1 MRPMTKHCIHRTEAL
16 LIQPCWCSNNV
27 HIITTR
33 NQTLNSDMSQWMSKM
48 ANILGLRIHQRLP
61 VLASVYPCSASYN
74 ATCAIG
80 SIHSLS
86 KALKKWTSG
95 GAKAPRRLIL
105 GLGVSFWTQ
114 YMNMAG
120 SVGGNSFI
128 ASARQKGAVE
138 EVIFCFWVF
147 LHVEFWRLVCAILM
161 KCCDKVEFSKSN
173 PYFLVGFLGIWWI
186 VFV

>member
-1 MRPMTKHCIHRTEAL
+1 
-16 LIQPCWCSNNV
+16 
-27 HIITTR
+27 
-33 NQTLNSDMSQWMSKM
+33 MSKM

-80 SIHSLS
+80 SIHSPS

-114 YMNMAG
+114 YMSMAGG

-128 ASARQKGAVE
+128 AFARQKGAVE
-138 EVIFCFWVF
+138 EVNLSPFIYSNVG
-147 LHVEFWRLVCAILM
+147 LVSG
-161 KCCDKVEFSKSN
+161 FSCMFN
-173 PYFLVGFLGIWWI
+173 FEDGLVLY
-186 VFV
+186 